1 MINWCP
7 IGRNANHAQRQEF
20 VELDKSI
27 SPTMRKR
34 EIGKITHKVN
44 LRCKNKVVVK
54 LGGETSFD
62 IYPEGWDKTYAL
74 KHFSDYT
81 CWFVGDRC
89 SEDGNDKEIYD
100 ELLKDRRAFATTGTS
115 KTALIINKIIE
126 EIKND

>member
-1 MINWCP
+1 
-7 IGRNANHAQRQEF
+7 
-20 VELDKSI
+20 
-27 SPTMRKR
+27 MRKR